1 MSKSIRIFLLSLF
14 ISPLAFSQELTSDIS
29 GVVSSGGDAVG
40 GATVEITH
48 VPTNSS
54 VTRVTADNG
63 RYRAAGL
70 RPGGPYKVKVSASG
84 LLSDT
89 AETYLQVG
97 ETGRVS
103 FTLTAVGDV
112 DDVVVVGQKIEQIAA
127 SGYTTTIDAETIQ
140 NTPSIT
146 RDIKDLMR
154 LNPLVSLDDAEDDDS
169 AISIG
174 GAHPRSNDIKVDG
187 VSFNDDFGLNGNG
200 YPSQRSPLN
209 LDAIEQ
215 MSIKVAPASVEYSNF
230 RGGVIEFI
238 TKGGTN
244 DFSGSVAYYD
254 RGDQFYG
261 DKIDGR
267 DYTFDKEDTATSFT
281 FGGPILKDKAFF
293 FTSYEESVVTTQYY
307 MGLLVQMHK

>member
-103 FTLTAVGDV
+103 FVLTAVGDV

-200 YPSQRSPLN
+200 YPIAKKSS
-209 LDAIEQ
+209 
-215 MSIKVAPASVEYSNF
+215 
-230 RGGVIEFI
+230 
-238 TKGGTN
+238 
-244 DFSGSVAYYD
+244 
-254 RGDQFYG
+254 
-261 DKIDGR
+261 
-267 DYTFDKEDTATSFT
+267 
-281 FGGPILKDKAFF
+281 
-293 FTSYEESVVTTQYY
+293 
-307 MGLLVQMHK
+307 

>member
-1 MSKSIRIFLLSLF
+1 MVDWGYSGQASSSYRSPWIKWNLVISVL
-14 ISPLAFSQELTSDIS
+14 SPLAFSQELTSDIS

-70 RPGGPYKVKVSASG
+70 RPGGPYKVKVSATG

-154 LNPLVSLDDAEDDDS
+154 LNPLVSLDDAEERYEDQYDS
-169 AISIG
+169 HGVLIKDQVVSKREG
-174 GAHPRSNDIKVDG
+174 SDI
-187 VSFNDDFGLNGNG
+187 F
-200 YPSQRSPLN
+200 Q
-209 LDAIEQ
+209 
-215 MSIKVAPASVEYSNF
+215 NF
-230 RGGVIEFI
+230 
-238 TKGGTN
+238 
-244 DFSGSVAYYD
+244 S
-254 RGDQFYG
+254 
-261 DKIDGR
+261 
-267 DYTFDKEDTATSFT
+267 
-281 FGGPILKDKAFF
+281 
-293 FTSYEESVVTTQYY
+293 
-307 MGLLVQMHK
+307 